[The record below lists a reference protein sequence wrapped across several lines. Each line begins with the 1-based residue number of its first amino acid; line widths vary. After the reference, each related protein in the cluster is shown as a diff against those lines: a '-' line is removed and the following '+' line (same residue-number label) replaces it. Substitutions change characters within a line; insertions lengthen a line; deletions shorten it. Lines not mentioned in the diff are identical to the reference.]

1 MGLKDFFT
9 NSSNEIYKH
18 NMELLEDYDLINPMG
33 SPNKLFLKFLKSKD
47 IQINRDKI
55 TGDLI

>member
-9 NSSNEIYKH
+9 NSSNETYKN

-33 SPNKLFLKFLKSKD
+33 SPNKLF
-47 IQINRDKI
+47 
-55 TGDLI
+55 